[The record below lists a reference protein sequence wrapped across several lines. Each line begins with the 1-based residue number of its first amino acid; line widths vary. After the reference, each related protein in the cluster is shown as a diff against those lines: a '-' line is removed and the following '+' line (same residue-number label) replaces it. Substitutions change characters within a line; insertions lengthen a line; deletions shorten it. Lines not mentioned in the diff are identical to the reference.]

1 MESLPSGRANSI
13 PSGGWRSE
21 RPGARRRDDH
31 VCEAMQLT
39 CIHLPLPLCPIYLH
53 RLCLFSDPANCPHR
67 LRISS
72 SSLFSF
78 FYSPLPYSSNLFCN
92 DRRLFGDHIPQ
103 HSPHSPKRQGM
114 SSLQVCT
121 TRLSPQILSHD
132 PFLLGRKRKMVISP
146 RPRSHEY

>member
-39 CIHLPLPLCPIYLH
+39 CTHLPLPLCPIYLH

-72 SSLFSF
+72 SSLFLSF
-78 FYSPLPYSSNLFCN
+78 TLPYLILLIFSVMTDDYSATTSRNAPPTLQRGKACL
-92 DRRLFGDHIPQ
+92 RCRSVQPVL
-103 HSPHSPKRQGM
+103 PHR
-114 SSLQVCT
+114 SSLMIH
-121 TRLSPQILSHD
+121 LSLAE
-132 PFLLGRKRKMVISP
+132 REKW
-146 RPRSHEY
+146 